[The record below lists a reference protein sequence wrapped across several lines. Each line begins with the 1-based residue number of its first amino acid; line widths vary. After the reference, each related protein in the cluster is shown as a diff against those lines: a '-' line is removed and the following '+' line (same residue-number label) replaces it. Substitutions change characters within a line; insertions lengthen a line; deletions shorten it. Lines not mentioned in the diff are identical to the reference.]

1 LNGGWAA
8 EVDEWEASAGT
19 LRESK
24 DEIRQQYEFLAKVL
38 DSFPHPVYAIDAED
52 YTIKKASPS
61 SLLPHSPEEST
72 CYGLFHKRSEPC
84 RDPGQPCPLE
94 EVKKSKKA
102 VVVDHI
108 HHDKDGNTRY
118 VEVNAYPI
126 LDTEGNVAEVIQY
139 QSDITKRKK
148 AEETVKELAYRDPL
162 TGLPNRRIFSE
173 RLTLEI
179 AHAWRDRQR
188 LAVMFLDLDHFK
200 DVNDMLGHD
209 IGDKLLQAVAIRLRS
224 VLRRSDT
231 LARLGGDEFLLILPE
246 LTRVVDAGKIAQ
258 KILEAFQGPFL
269 VRSYEL
275 YMSASIGI
283 ATYPKD
289 GGIPDIL
296 IKRADIAMYQAKK
309 AGRNNYRSY
318 GMTPDSEHLSER
330 EASEGKTKQVKTRL
344 QQKEEEYRSLAADIG
359 NVIWTTNSQGN
370 TTFISPSVKRVYGY
384 SPEEI
389 YREGARLWFAR
400 THPDDVQQV
409 KEAYKRLFEKGER
422 FNIQYRIKR
431 KDERWIWLHH
441 RAVATYERDG
451 VLYADGVLS
460 DITES
465 KRGEETLRKAEEM
478 LSGITERNFDAI
490 YELDLE
496 GRATYVSPAVER
508 ILGYKQEEVLGE
520 FLQDYI
526 PEGEMPKAAQALAT
540 VREGRNIERL
550 QLEVVKKDGSRA
562 SVEVNASPIMRN
574 GEVIGCQ
581 GIFRDI
587 TQRKKA
593 EEELEESRS
602 HFQSLFDLMVDPVV
616 IVDGKG
622 KILEL
627 TNGVQKVTGFKRE
640 ELLGK
645 NFMATKVVTAKTKAI
660 LMKNL
665 AKRMMGVKIAP
676 YEIEILTKDGKKIP
690 IEANAAKITYHG
702 KPADMAVFRDI
713 TERKRVEEALRE
725 SEEKFRNLSERSPN
739 MIFINK
745 KGRVAYANE
754 RCEEAMGYKRN
765 EFYSPDFD
773 FLTLIA
779 PESKELIKSSFNR
792 HMNGE
797 EIKPY
802 EYALIT
808 KDGKRIEAIITTKLI
823 NYEGESAILGII
835 TDITERKRGEKKL
848 KEYSDHLEEMVE
860 EHTEELREAQD
871 KLIRKE
877 KLAVLGQLAGGVAHE
892 LRDPLGVISNAVY
905 YLQMTLPDAAET
917 ANKHLEIIS
926 SQVQK
931 SAKIISDLLGLG
943 LCHNG
948 STPKEEIALSE
959 LLDRI
964 LARHYPPEKVEVTTK
979 IASDLPS
986 IFVDRAQ
993 IEQVLGNLIINAYQA
1008 MPGGG
1013 TLTVKAQA
1021 KNDKVH
1027 LSVTDTGCG
1036 IPGKNMKKLFE
1047 PLFTTKSRGIGLGLS
1062 VAKNLI
1068 ELNEGEIV
1076 VESKDGKGCTFT
1088 VTLPTKKT

>member
-1 LNGGWAA
+1 MSRRKRTEGGLLNGPAKTCGLI
-8 EVDEWEASAGT
+8 DEWEASAGT

-24 DEIRQQYEFLAKVL
+24 DEIREQYEFLAKVL
-38 DSFPHPVYAIDAED
+38 DSFPHPVYAIDAQD

-94 EVKKSKKA
+94 EVKKTKKA

-118 VEVNAYPI
+118 VEINAYPI
-126 LDTEGNVAEVIQY
+126 LDRQGNVAEVIQY
-139 QSDITKRKK
+139 QSDITERKK

-224 VLRRSDT
+224 LLRRSDT
-231 LARLGGDEFLLILPE
+231 LARLGGDEFLLILSE
-246 LTRVVDAGKIAQ
+246 LTRVKDANKIAQ

-269 VRSYEL
+269 VRSYEV
-275 YMSASIGI
+275 YMGASIGI

-318 GMTPDSEHLSER
+318 SMTPDSEHLSER
-330 EASEGKTKQVKTRL
+330 EASEGKTKQVKTML

-359 NVIWTTNSQGN
+359 NVIWTSDSRGN

-384 SPEEI
+384 TPEEI
-389 YREGARLWFAR
+389 YRQGARLWFAR

-496 GRATYVSPAVER
+496 GHATYVSPAVKR
-508 ILGYKQEEVLGE
+508 ILGYKPEEVLGE
-520 FLQDYI
+520 FLQDHI

-540 VREGRNIERL
+540 VKKGRNIEGL

-562 SVEVNASPIMRN
+562 SVEINASPIMRN

-602 HFQSLFDLMVDPVV
+602 HFQSLFNLMVDPVV

-622 KILEL
+622 KILDL

-645 NFMATKVVTAKTKAI
+645 NFMTTKVVTAKSKAI
-660 LMKNL
+660 LVKNL
-665 AKRMMGVKIAP
+665 AKRMMGLKIAP
-676 YEIEILTKDGKKIP
+676 YEIEILTKDGKKMP
-690 IEANAAKITYHG
+690 IEANAAKITYRG

-713 TERKRVEEALRE
+713 TERKKVEETLRE

-745 KGRVAYANE
+745 KGRAVYANE
-754 RCEEAMGYKRN
+754 RCEEAMGYKRD

-779 PESKELIKSSFNR
+779 PESKELIKSAFNR
-792 HMNGE
+792 HMSGKE
-797 EIKPY
+797 VKPY

-823 NYEGESAILGII
+823 SYEGESAILGIV
-835 TDITERKRGEKKL
+835 TDITDHKKTKEELQSTLKKLRRALRATIQAMAVTVEMKDAYTAGHQRRVTNLASAIAKEMHLSGDEIDGIRMAGSIHDIGKIGVPAEILNKPVRLAHMEFELIKTHPAIGYNILKEIQFPWPVATIVLQHHERIDGSGYPDGLSGDDILIEARILGVADVVEALASHRPYRPALGIDKALEEVREKRG
-848 KEYSDHLEEMVE
+848 
-860 EHTEELREAQD
+860 
-871 KLIRKE
+871 
-877 KLAVLGQLAGGVAHE
+877 
-892 LRDPLGVISNAVY
+892 
-905 YLQMTLPDAAET
+905 TLYD
-917 ANKHLEIIS
+917 
-926 SQVQK
+926 Q
-931 SAKIISDLLGLG
+931 
-943 LCHNG
+943 
-948 STPKEEIALSE
+948 
-959 LLDRI
+959 
-964 LARHYPPEKVEVTTK
+964 EV
-979 IASDLPS
+979 
-986 IFVDRAQ
+986 VDTC
-993 IEQVLGNLIINAYQA
+993 L
-1008 MPGGG
+1008 
-1013 TLTVKAQA
+1013 
-1021 KNDKVH
+1021 
-1027 LSVTDTGCG
+1027 
-1036 IPGKNMKKLFE
+1036 KLF
-1047 PLFTTKSRGIGLGLS
+1047 
-1062 VAKNLI
+1062 
-1068 ELNEGEIV
+1068 
-1076 VESKDGKGCTFT
+1076 
-1088 VTLPTKKT
+1088 TKKRFKLD